1 MTNAMMAII
10 LVVFSLFIFLGEK
23 GDGEEE
29 VAFAQTT
36 VPPPYT
42 ITNIR
47 IDGDLS
53 RADINFGTAF
63 GAAIPL
69 DEILAGTTR
78 AGTGITISSVTFAP
92 VPFNPGFMAF
102 LDCDGKIYITT
113 TSRNPFA
120 TDFPISVIIN
130 DPGTSSLTSG
140 DTLPLIINVDTTLA
154 TTDGTEPLCELA
166 TPENPIAVSSITDNA
181 GGFTELTEAWDIT
194 TVKIDSSTYAL
205 VASSSDNGVQIINI
219 TDPENPTATSSIN
232 DGDDDGTGTSSTFD
246 ELEGSRGITT
256 VKIGESTYA
265 LVAAFF
271 DNGVQI
277 INITDPENPTATSSI
292 NDGDDDGTGT
302 SSIFDELRGAYGI
315 TTVKIGESTYALV
328 TAERDDGVQIINITD
343 PENPTAASSVTDDD
357 DGFDTFH
364 ESRGITTVQI
374 GESTYALVASFLDH
388 GVQIINITDPE
399 NPTAVSSINDGDTDG
414 GGNSF
419 DVLERSSGIATVQ
432 IGQSTYALVA
442 ALLDDGVQ
450 IINITDPTAPIVTS
464 SITDGDT
471 SDTAAGVFDV
481 TTIQIG
487 ESTYALVTASSST
500 GGVQIIDISNPT
512 APTVASAIT
521 DGNTFDRLD
530 GARGITTVQID
541 SSVYA
546 LVASANDG
554 VQIIRIADNQPEP
567 EPEPEISEE
576 LVIFTNPIAVS
587 SVTDGMGGFDE
598 LDGAASIITVTIDSF
613 TYALVASEF
622 DDGVQ
627 IIDITNPATPI
638 AVSSITDATAT
649 NGSPFDAL
657 NGAFSITSIQIG
669 SSLYALVASFN
680 DDGMQIIDISDP
692 TTPTAVSSVTDGDLD
707 SNGVRFRELDG
718 SVAVTA
724 VKIGESTYALVTAN
738 RDRGIQIINIT
749 NPIAPT
755 VASSIANGVDGFNI
769 SLIRHISTV
778 QIGASTYAL
787 VTSFSSGG
795 YVQIIDISD
804 PTAPIFVSLID
815 ENIANGS
822 DVFSSTHATT
832 TITIGSSTYAL
843 VASQSEDGVQIIDIS
858 DPAMPT
864 FVSSVTD
871 ATADNS
877 SPFDEL
883 DGASDI
889 TTVTIG
895 ESLYAIVASTFDD
908 GVQIIDI
915 TDLTTPTAV
924 ASITDGV
931 GGFDELDAA
940 TGITTVKID
949 SSTYVL
955 VASASDD
962 GVQIIRISGP
972 EPPVTPENPLAV
984 TSITD
989 GVDGFDELDAAT
1001 GITTAKVDSSTYA
1014 LVTSKRDDGV
1024 QIIDITDPAT
1034 PTAVTSFDDDGSTVL
1049 DGATGITTVKI
1060 DGSTYALVASDVD
1073 DGIQIINMTKPN
1085 PPTVVSSIIDG
1096 VGGFDQLEGAFGVTT
1111 AKIASSTYALVA
1123 SVVDN
1128 GVQIIDITDPA
1139 APTAVSSI
1147 TDTTTSNGSIFNT
1160 LDGAISITTAKIAS
1174 STYALVA
1181 SVRDSGVQIINISNP
1196 TAPRLVSSITDGD
1209 PDGDGGTF
1217 DTLGGAFDITT
1228 VKIGQATYALVA
1240 SRGDNGIQII
1250 DVSNP
1255 SKPTDV
1261 SSISDGDSDG
1271 ARGTF
1276 NTLAVAR
1283 SITTLTIG
1291 DSTYALVVAQ
1301 GDNGVQIINITNPA
1315 VPTVASSIIDDINGF
1330 TALAASTDITT
1341 VQIDS
1346 SIYALVTSNSESAVQ
1361 IILIA
1366 EDQPEPKPVCELDLG
1381 TISLDFGTVDA
1392 GTTSSEGSI
1401 AIQNS
1406 GNMDNDVKIGAD
1418 FWCTAADNGC
1428 TGSNGVIFPNRTSFG
1443 ITQGSSYAVKQAFN
1457 DFIYDDTGASPSRD
1471 THQTLPFE
1479 ALTLFTLDPDE
1490 TDTVYLQTQ
1499 VELILRD
1506 GESQNRFQ
1514 GDVSQEIILES
1525 NCN

>member
-10 LVVFSLFIFLGEK
+10 LVVFSLFIFLEEK
-23 GDGEEE
+23 GEGEEE

-113 TSRNPFA
+113 GSSNPFA

-130 DPGTSSLTSG
+130 DPGTSNLTSG
-140 DTLPLIINVDTTLA
+140 DTLSLIINVDTTLA

-166 TPENPIAVSSITDNA
+166 TPENPIAVSSITDSA
-181 GGFTELTEAWDIT
+181 GGFNELTEAWDIT

-246 ELEGSRGITT
+246 ELAGARGITT
-256 VKIGESTYA
+256 VKIDGSTYA

-277 INITDPENPTATSSI
+277 INITDPENPTATFSI

-302 SSIFDELRGAYGI
+302 SSIFDELNGAYGI

-328 TAERDDGVQIINITD
+328 AAERDDGVQIINITD
-343 PENPTAASSVTDDD
+343 PANPKAVSSVTDDD

-374 GESTYALVASFLDH
+374 GQSTYALVASFLDH
-388 GVQIINITDPE
+388 GVQIINITDPA
-399 NPTAVSSINDGDTDG
+399 NPTAVTSINDGETDG
-414 GGNSF
+414 GGNTF
-419 DVLERSSGIATVQ
+419 DVLERSSGIATIQ

-442 ALLDDGVQ
+442 SLLDDGVQ
-450 IINITDPTAPIVTS
+450 IINITDPAAPLATS
-464 SITDGDT
+464 SITDGDA
-471 SDTAAGVFDV
+471 SDTAAGVFGV
-481 TTIQIG
+481 TTVQIG
-487 ESTYALVTASSST
+487 QSTYALVTASSST
-500 GGVQIIDISNPT
+500 GGVQIIDITNPT

-521 DGNTFDRLD
+521 DGGTFDRLG

-546 LVASANDG
+546 LVASSNDG

-576 LVIFTNPIAVS
+576 SVIFTNPIAVS
-587 SVTDGMGGFDE
+587 SVTDDTPTNSSPFDQ
-598 LDGAASIITVTIDSF
+598 LNGAASIITVTIDSS

-692 TTPTAVSSVTDGDLD
+692 TTPTAVSSVSDGDLD

-738 RDRGIQIINIT
+738 RDRGIQIIDIT
-749 NPIAPT
+749 NPGAPT

-787 VTSFSSGG
+787 VTSFTTGG
-795 YVQIIDISD
+795 YIQIIDISD

-815 ENIANGS
+815 ESITNGS
-822 DVFSSTHATT
+822 DVFSSTHAST
-832 TITIGSSTYAL
+832 TITIGASTYAL
-843 VASQSEDGVQIIDIS
+843 VTSQSQDGVQIIDIS
-858 DPAMPT
+858 DPAVPT

-883 DGASDI
+883 DGATDI
-889 TTVTIG
+889 TTVRIG

-924 ASITDGV
+924 ASITDDV
-931 GGFDELDAA
+931 GGFDQLDGA

-949 SSTYVL
+949 SSTYAL

-972 EPPVTPENPLAV
+972 VTPENPLAV

-989 GVDGFDELDAAT
+989 DVDGFDELDAAT
-1001 GITTAKVDSSTYA
+1001 GITTAKIDSSTYA
-1014 LVTSKRDDGV
+1014 LVASKRDNGV
-1024 QIIDITDPAT
+1024 QIIDITDPAA

-1049 DGATGITTVKI
+1049 DGATGITTVTI
-1060 DGSTYALVASDVD
+1060 DESIYALVASDRD
-1073 DGIQIINMTKPN
+1073 DGVQIINMTKPN
-1085 PPTVVSSIIDG
+1085 PPTVVSSITDG
-1096 VGGFDQLEGAFGVTT
+1096 VGGFDELEGAFGITT
-1111 AKIASSTYALVA
+1111 AKIDSSTYALVA

-1139 APTAVSSI
+1139 TPTAVSSI

-1160 LDGAISITTAKIAS
+1160 LDGAISITTAKIGS
-1174 STYALVA
+1174 TTYALVA
-1181 SVRDSGVQIINISNP
+1181 SVRDNGVQIINISNP
-1196 TAPRLVSSITDGD
+1196 AAPRLVSSITDGD

-1217 DTLGGAFDITT
+1217 DTLGGAFGITT
-1228 VKIGQATYALVA
+1228 AKIDSSTYALVA
-1240 SRGDNGIQII
+1240 AQGDNGVQII
-1250 DVSNP
+1250 DISTPTNP
-1255 SKPTDV
+1255 TAAASITDDV
-1261 SSISDGDSDG
+1261 
-1271 ARGTF
+1271 GTF
-1276 NTLAVAR
+1276 NTLAGAR
-1283 SITTLTIG
+1283 SITAITIG

-1330 TALAASTDITT
+1330 TTLDSTIDITT

-1346 SIYALVTSNSESAVQ
+1346 SIYALVTSNSERGVQ

-1366 EDQPEPKPVCELDLG
+1366 EDQPEPVCELVLD
-1381 TISLDFGTVDA
+1381 TISLDFGTVDV

-1406 GNMDNDVKIGAD
+1406 GNIDNNVNIGAD

-1428 TGSNGVIFPNRTSFG
+1428 TGSNGVIFPNQTSFG
-1443 ITQGSSYAVKQAFN
+1443 ITQGSSYAVKRAFN
-1457 DFIYDDTGASPSRD
+1457 DFIYDNTSASPSRD
-1471 THQTLPFE
+1471 THPTLPFE
-1479 ALTLFTLDPDE
+1479 TLTLFTLDSDE
-1490 TDTVYLQTQ
+1490 TNTVYLQTQ

-1514 GDVSQEIILES
+1514 GDISQEIILES
-1525 NCN
+1525 DCN